1 MFVFQLFLRE
11 YMEPTGKKQKISPYF
26 VPELVHIVAATEEKL
41 PFVFLGE
48 EVWILTLTIETR
60 FVCRDFFISNY
71 FHSLN

>member
-1 MFVFQLFLRE
+1 VFQLFLRE

-48 EVWILTLTIETR
+48 EV
-60 FVCRDFFISNY
+60 
-71 FHSLN
+71 